1 MPHIPSPTACASNVT
16 RRTWAVRALAVTV
29 LVSAAVMAMKPAS
42 ADEDSEREQLAR
54 ISYELQRLQSMV
66 DEAGRRAPTGQRISF
81 RYEWLKRDL
90 ALVQRGV
97 DDHLDAP
104 RQPRVIPPLRG
115 EYRQ

>member
-1 MPHIPSPTACASNVT
+1 MPHITSTTASPMNST
-16 RRTWAVRALAVTV
+16 RRTWALRALALTV
-29 LVSAAVMAMKPAS
+29 LVSAAVMVMKPAA

-66 DEAGRRAPTGQRISF
+66 DEASRRAPTGQRISF

-104 RQPRVIPPLRG
+104 RQPRAIPPLRG

>member
-1 MPHIPSPTACASNVT
+1 MSLFNP
-16 RRTWAVRALAVTV
+16 
-29 LVSAAVMAMKPAS
+29 SAARTSALTRKTWLLQAVAAAVIVAGAVLAMRPAN

-54 ISYELQRLQSMV
+54 ISYELQRLQAMV
-66 DEAGRRAPTGQRISF
+66 DEAGRRAPSGQRVSF

-104 RQPRVIPPLRG
+104 RQPRAIPPLRG

>member
-1 MPHIPSPTACASNVT
+1 
-16 RRTWAVRALAVTV
+16 
-29 LVSAAVMAMKPAS
+29 
-42 ADEDSEREQLAR
+42 
-54 ISYELQRLQSMV
+54 V
-66 DEAGRRAPTGQRISF
+66 DEASRRAPTGQRISF

-104 RQPRVIPPLRG
+104 RQPRAIPPLRG

>member
-1 MPHIPSPTACASNVT
+1 MHHNTSATATVSNST
-16 RRTWAVRALAVTV
+16 RRTWALRALVLTA
-29 LVSAAVMAMKPAS
+29 LVSAAVLTMRPAA

-66 DEAGRRAPTGQRISF
+66 DEASRRAPSGQRISF

-104 RQPRVIPPLRG
+104 RQPRAIPPLRG